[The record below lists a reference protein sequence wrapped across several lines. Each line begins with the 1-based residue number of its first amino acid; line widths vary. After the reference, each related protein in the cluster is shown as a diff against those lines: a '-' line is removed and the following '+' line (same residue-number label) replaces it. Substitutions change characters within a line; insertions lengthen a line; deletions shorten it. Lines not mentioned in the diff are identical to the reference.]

1 MNENEIQQRI
11 RSARDILVG
20 VVPDPK
26 GQVDQITTALAYK
39 FMADQ
44 DAKAVADGGKPTYF
58 VGGYARFAWK
68 NLMDAKIG
76 GQERFDLYMR
86 AIEAMAKNENLPP
99 VFRQMFKGAFLPFRD
114 LQILH
119 RFLKE
124 IDDLHYE
131 NVADLGDA
139 YEHLL
144 GVMSSQGAAGQF
156 RTPRHIVEFIVDIV
170 DPQKSE
176 RIHDPA
182 CGTGGFLIA
191 AFHHILA
198 ANTRKILGDSL
209 SASEKRALTKNI
221 IGWDLDPG
229 MTRLSLVNMY
239 LRGIT
244 QPKIGEYDTL
254 TSDDRWDDDFD
265 VVLAN
270 PPFMTP
276 KGGVRPH
283 KRFSLRANRAEI
295 LFVDYI
301 AEHLTPRGRAGIVVP
316 DGVLF
321 RVDSAHK
328 KLREHL
334 INDWGLWAVA
344 SLPSGVFNPY
354 SGVKTSILFLDK
366 LRAKTAREI
375 LFVKI
380 KNDGFDL
387 GAQRRPIGDN
397 DLPEA
402 AKTLTSW
409 KGGKKQNS
417 ALALWVRKSKIAE
430 SNGFSLTADRY
441 RAVENYSNSRR
452 PMVRL
457 GRVCGIVKDKP
468 KPFSGEKRYFSTKAI
483 GSVGAVEPPEMVSF
497 MDRPDRADV
506 LPQKGDVGFA
516 VMKNTAKSIVI
527 DDLLEGAIFSTGFC
541 FLRPLEKALSK
552 YLFMIVS
559 GDIFQAQKNMLAVD
573 GIMGGVRKN
582 DILQIKIPL
591 PPLEQQQ
598 RIVVELVGYQKVVDG
613 ARQLVNNW
621 IPRIKVDINWPVVR
635 LNTVCQIN
643 PRKKS
648 DFVRSDT
655 ALTTF
660 LPMSAVDAV
669 KGEMIAAETR
679 RYAEVKKGY
688 THFNEGDVLFAKI
701 TPCMQNGKHF
711 IAKGLIDG
719 IGFASTEFHVLR
731 PGGKI
736 MAKWLHTYIRQQSVL
751 EKAALHFTGSAGQRR
766 VPDSFLE
773 SLPIPLP
780 SLEEQRRMVAE
791 IAAEEEAVVAARRLL
806 DSHERK
812 ICDIIAD
819 IWGKNG
825 EAKK

>member
-58 VGGYARFAWK
+58 VGDYARFAWK

-114 LQILH
+114 LQVLH

-191 AFHHILA
+191 AFRRILA
-198 ANTRKILGDSL
+198 ANTRKIVGDSL
-209 SASEKRALTKNI
+209 SAKEKRALTENI

-229 MTRLSLVNMY
+229 MTRLSIVNMY
-239 LRGIT
+239 LHGIT

-254 TSDDRWDDDFD
+254 TNDDRWDDDFD

-270 PPFMTP
+270 PPYMTP
-276 KGGVRPH
+276 TGGVRPH

-301 AEHLTPRGRAGIVVP
+301 AEHLTPRGRAGVVVP
-316 DGVLF
+316 EGVLF
-321 RVDSAHK
+321 RADSAHK
-328 KLREHL
+328 KLREYL
-334 INDWGLWAVA
+334 VNNWGLWAIA
-344 SLPSGVFNPY
+344 SLPPGVFNPY

-375 LFVKI
+375 LLVKI
-380 KNDGFDL
+380 ENDGFDL

-402 AKTLTSW
+402 AKILTSW

-417 ALALWVRKSKIAE
+417 ALALWVRKSKIAG
-430 SNGFSLTADRY
+430 SGDFSLAANSY
-441 RAVENYSNSRR
+441 RAVEDYSNLRW
-452 PMVRL
+452 PMIRL
-457 GRVCGIVKDKP
+457 GDIIRLDFGVRITKKTDLGTKHPVYGGGGESFRTDSFNRKDEYVISRFALSENCVRFVEGKFFLLDSGAT
-468 KPFSGEKRYFSTKAI
+468 FSLASAFLSTVHKDFIGNLLLGLQEKIYAMAI
-483 GSVGAVEPPEMVSF
+483 GA
-497 MDRPDRADV
+497 
-506 LPQKGDVGFA
+506 
-516 VMKNTAKSIVI
+516 
-527 DDLLEGAIFSTGFC
+527 
-541 FLRPLEKALSK
+541 
-552 YLFMIVS
+552 
-559 GDIFQAQKNMLAVD
+559 AQKNL
-573 GIMGGVRKN
+573 N
-582 DILQIKIPL
+582 PEWFQSILIPL
-591 PPLEQQQ
+591 PPLEVQR
-598 RIVVELVGYQKVVDG
+598 RIVAELDGYQKVVDG
-613 ARQLVNNW
+613 ARQLVDNW
-621 IPRIKVDINWPVVR
+621 IPRIQFDSAWPKANLSEVATIVKIGVKIPKSHFLQSGKYPIVDQSKNRIAGYCDLDEAIIALKKPVVVFGDHTR
-635 LNTVCQIN
+635 AV
-643 PRKKS
+643 KFVDF
-648 DFVRSDT
+648 DFV
-655 ALTTF
+655 AG
-660 LPMSAVDAV
+660 A
-669 KGEMIAAETR
+669 
-679 RYAEVKKGY
+679 
-688 THFNEGDVLFAKI
+688 
-701 TPCMQNGKHF
+701 
-711 IAKGLIDG
+711 DG
-719 IGFASTEFHVLR
+719 I
-731 PGGKI
+731 KI
-736 MAKWLHTYIRQQSVL
+736 LQCDDRLDSKFFYI
-751 EKAALHFTGSAGQRR
+751 ALKNLSLVDLGYSRHFKQLKQA
-766 VPDSFLE
+766 E
-773 SLPIPLP
+773 LPIPP
-780 SLEEQRRMVAE
+780 MEEQRRIAAE
-791 IAAEEEAVVAARRLL
+791 ITAEEEAVAAARRLL

-812 ICDIIAD
+812 IRDIVAD

-825 EAKK
+825 ETKE